1 MSKETEWVSPQSLSI
16 KCHLCGKTEEL
27 EEYDPASPL
36 YDIMHDRHLCY
47 SCAFW
52 TDKIEHP
59 LADREI
65 IGGHHYTVHPL
76 AKRPE
81 NIIRGFFGREFFIRR
96 FNGTLANSNNVW
108 HQGKIPEMFRE
119 YLPDTAVFI
128 SLMAYQR
135 LKNDCHKCA
144 AKGCWDRYH
153 CFRYDLSCE
162 KNGAFN
168 QVPTNHRIGSERCPS
183 FINRSELGL

>member
-1 MSKETEWVSPQSLSI
+1 MSKEAEGVSTQPLIIECQ
-16 KCHLCGKTEEL
+16 LCGKTEAL
-27 EEYDPASPL
+27 DDFDPSSPL
-36 YDIMHDRHLCY
+36 YDTMHDRHLCY

-59 LADREI
+59 LPDREVI
-65 IGGHHYTVHPL
+65 NGHHYTVHPF
-76 AKRPE
+76 AHRPE
-81 NIIRGFFGREFFIRR
+81 NVLRGFFGKEFCIRR
-96 FNGTLANSNNVW
+96 FDGTLVKSNNVW
-108 HQGKIPEMFRE
+108 HQGKIPERFRQA
-119 YLPDTAVFI
+119 LPDTAVFI

-135 LKNDCHKCA
+135 LLNDCHKCM

-168 QVPTNHRIGSERCPS
+168 KIPTNHHVGDEHCPS
-183 FINRSELGL
+183 FINRSELGI